1 MSNKYDTTWGQ
12 LRRQHGMLWR
22 GNRPGIDDF
31 PSAKTALII
40 ALCVFAMISLI
51 VAVHYQNEATQT
63 AVMRC
68 DIQGQ
73 SVWPNAKAHFYFN
86 NDTGLGYGKTVAVC
100 NGVELIGV

>member
-1 MSNKYDTTWGQ
+1 MNKYDTTWGQ

-51 VAVHYQNEATQT
+51 VAVQMHNAATQHEATAEKRANQLGE
-63 AVMRC
+63 C
-68 DIQGQ
+68 IQGTARF
-73 SVWPNAKAHFYFN
+73 VTDDNVAIVCRKAEEF
-86 NDTGLGYGKTVAVC
+86 
-100 NGVELIGV
+100 GV